1 MQYNFQMI
9 LFFSVLIYFFILYN
23 VQHTILK
30 LNSGVALFNFNISF
44 EAYCNL
50 SSYIVGVNMD
60 HK

>member
-1 MQYNFQMI
+1 MQYKFQMF
-9 LFFSVLIYFFILYN
+9 FFSPHLFYILYN
-23 VQHTILK
+23 VHILK
-30 LNSGVALFNFNISF
+30 LNSGLALFIFNISF